1 MDNYNITSEGAPRAQ
16 GRGGEGAG
24 NRLAASGRNL
34 VDLVDSAE
42 RNNLLDLQDFAK
54 AQPSRRIKNALPQA
68 AEIS

>member
-34 VDLVDSAE
+34 GNLVDYVPPPAGF
-42 RNNLLDLQDFAK
+42 RG
-54 AQPSRRIKNALPQA
+54 AQ
-68 AEIS
+68 